1 MNPKKRSN
9 AWGKDGHWMLIA
21 LLTNVAFSAALQM
34 QMVSDTESA
43 DIICSALGTKRN
55 GLFQKLTREGS
66 SCCILISQFWEKYVQ
81 LYTYQDLDPC
91 CQVVNPK
98 VPKSVYIQHMSL
110 WVYEFISKIES
121 FAVLHKWIQCTSR
134 SWLLWKREC
143 GSDCTYNISLKA
155 KRPLS
160 VAPLRGVESL
170 SNYVS
175 LGTKRVCL
183 GNWIE
188 LKVALAL
195 LVLPRWVIAIE
206 FYPSVL
212 QVAKSSN
219 DR

>member
-21 LLTNVAFSAALQM
+21 LLTNVAFSVALLQM

-98 VPKSVYIQHMSL
+98 VPKSVYIQQTFEGQKAAISSTSQRGG
-110 WVYEFISKIES
+110 EFVKLC
-121 FAVLHKWIQCTSR
+121 FTWYKTRLP
-134 SWLLWKREC
+134 WK
-143 GSDCTYNISLKA
+143 L
-155 KRPLS
+155 
-160 VAPLRGVESL
+160 
-170 SNYVS
+170 
-175 LGTKRVCL
+175 
-183 GNWIE
+183 NWIE
-188 LKVALAL
+188 SRTGASSTAEVGHCNRVLSISASSCKVIK
-195 LVLPRWVIAIE
+195 R
-206 FYPSVL
+206 
-212 QVAKSSN
+212 QVKSKKMQIFQS
-219 DR
+219 